1 MKKTCCLS
9 RSSKMSNYTTS
20 TFQNALDVI
29 ESLPEEQQESLI
41 DIVHR
46 RIIERRREI
55 LAKNIHEAR
64 QEYLRGDVKRGT
76 VDDLLKELSE

>member
-1 MKKTCCLS
+1 
-9 RSSKMSNYTTS
+9 MSNHTTS
-20 TFQNALDVI
+20 PFQNALEVI

-41 DIVHR
+41 DIVRR

-76 VDDLLKELSE
+76 VDDLLKELSDSI

>member
-1 MKKTCCLS
+1 
-9 RSSKMSNYTTS
+9 MSNHTTS
-20 TFQNALDVI
+20 TFQNALEVI

-41 DIVHR
+41 DIVHH

>member
-1 MKKTCCLS
+1 
-9 RSSKMSNYTTS
+9 MSNYTTS

-76 VDDLLKELSE
+76 VDELLKELSE

>member
-1 MKKTCCLS
+1 MEF
-9 RSSKMSNYTTS
+9 KMSNHTTS
-20 TFQNALDVI
+20 PFQNALEVI

-41 DIVHR
+41 DIVRR

-64 QEYLRGDVKRGT
+64 QEYLRGNVKRGT

>member
-1 MKKTCCLS
+1 
-9 RSSKMSNYTTS
+9 MSNHTTS
-20 TFQNALDVI
+20 TFQNALEVI

-76 VDDLLKELSE
+76 VDELLKELSE